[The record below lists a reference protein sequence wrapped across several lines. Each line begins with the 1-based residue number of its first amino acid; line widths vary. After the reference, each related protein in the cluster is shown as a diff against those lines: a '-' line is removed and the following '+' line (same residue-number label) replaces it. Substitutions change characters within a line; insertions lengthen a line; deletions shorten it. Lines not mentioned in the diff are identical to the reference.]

1 MIYLNV
7 QVIWNV
13 MGILVVI
20 CHIKQYMAI
29 VQLLIVRLNFKMLLV
44 SSFRMNIW
52 TTTTGRLSTSFVLW
66 GLIHH
71 QIMVY
76 KIFSKRFRFQLH
88 YQNQQQLFT
97 DRTGKS
103 LKIES
108 LATVGQLR
116 TFLASMVKNFP
127 SKKKPN
133 FNLFK

>member
-1 MIYLNV
+1 
-7 QVIWNV
+7 
-13 MGILVVI
+13 
-20 CHIKQYMAI
+20 
-29 VQLLIVRLNFKMLLV
+29 
-44 SSFRMNIW
+44 
-52 TTTTGRLSTSFVLW
+52 
-66 GLIHH
+66 
-71 QIMVY
+71 MVY